1 MAEDLFALAS
11 SWALFPAEN
20 DVGGMMSAR
29 VGFVVGKVVL
39 CGICCPCQ
47 EVTG

>member
-1 MAEDLFALAS
+1 MAENLFALAS

-29 VGFVVGKVVL
+29 AGFVAGNVLL
-39 CGICCPCQ
+39 CGICP
-47 EVTG
+47 